1 MAHFAKLGING
12 QVIKVQVVDDNVCKD
27 ADGNENEQ
35 IAIDWLEASTGWP
48 LWKQCSYNT
57 REGKHW
63 TTTVGEDDTHNE
75 WGGYVKTAES
85 DDQSK
90 ALRANFPGIGWVYD
104 ETNDIFRQPDSIK
117 PHASWTINTTT
128 GVWTAPVTQ
137 PTENQCAYEGESPRR
152 KNYSLT
158 WDESGQRWLGS
169 PVGTDATV
177 DAATKVWNPGS
188 SSWTDK

>member
-35 IAIDWLEASTGWP
+35 IGIDWLEDLTGWP

-75 WGGYVKTAES
+75 WGGYIKTAVS

-104 ETNDIFRQPDSIK
+104 ETNDIFKESDSRK
-117 PHASWTINTTT
+117 PYASWTMNTTT
-128 GVWTAPVTQ
+128 GLWSAPVTK

-152 KNYSLT
+152 KNYALT

-169 PVGTDATV
+169 PVEVDATV

>member
-12 QVIKVQVVDDNVCKD
+12 QVIKVQVIDNNVCKD

-57 REGKHW
+57 VEGKHYND
-63 TTTVGEDDTHNE
+63 ELKSE
-75 WGGYVKTAES
+75 LSA
-85 DDQSK
+85 DQSK
-90 ALRANFPGIGWVYD
+90 VLRANFPGIGWVYD
-104 ETNDIFRQPDSIK
+104 ETNDIFKQPDSAK
-117 PHASWTINTTT
+117 PYASWTMNTTT
-128 GVWTAPVTQ
+128 GLWTAPVTK
-137 PTENQCAYEGESPRR
+137 PTEDQQSYEGSSPNR
-152 KNYSLT
+152 KQYALT

-177 DAATKVWNPGS
+177 DAATKVWVPGS